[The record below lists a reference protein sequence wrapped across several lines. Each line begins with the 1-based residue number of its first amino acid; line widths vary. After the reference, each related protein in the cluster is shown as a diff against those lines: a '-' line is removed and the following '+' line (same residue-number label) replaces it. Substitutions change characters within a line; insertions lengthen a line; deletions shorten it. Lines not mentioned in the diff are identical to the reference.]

1 MHKDHRPACH
11 AFRLEKVKGLPRARA
26 VFDPLLR
33 PRTQTFAKG
42 FGLLL
47 PTGRIG
53 ICTLDMGCVG
63 IGIIQLHGADPLN
76 VNWTIIPIVAL
87 GSQTNSRRM
96 HMTASTTDLKSMLKD
111 PSLLETRAYIG
122 GKWVDGEDGTFDVTN
137 PSRGDVVA
145 KVANLSRAQVAGA
158 IAQAEAAQ
166 KEWAKWTGKERAA
179 VMRKWFD
186 LMMANQDDLGMILT
200 AEQGKPLAEAK
211 GEIAYGASFIEF
223 FGEQAKRIYGETI
236 PGHQRDKR
244 ITVIKQ
250 PIGVAASITPWNFP
264 NAMITRKAAPA
275 LAAGCAFVA
284 RPAAETPLSAIVMG
298 VLAER
303 AGIPAG
309 VFNVVPSSSSSAIG
323 KEFCENPAVRKLT
336 FTGSTEVG
344 RILMKQA
351 ADQVMKC
358 SMELGGNAPF
368 IVFDDADLDA
378 AVEGAILCKFRNNG
392 QTCVCANRIYV
403 QAGVYDAFAAKL
415 VKAVEKLK
423 VGDGFEEGVALGPLI
438 NPAAGEKVKEHIDD
452 AKAKGA
458 TIALGANGA
467 MDGNFLAP
475 TIMTGVTQDMK
486 VAQEETFGPLAPLF
500 KFDTEDDVIAMANDT
515 IFGLASYF
523 YAKDLSRV
531 YKVAEALEYG
541 IVGVNTGLISTEVA
555 PFGGVKQSGLGREGS
570 HHGIEDY
577 LEMKYICMSV

>member
-1 MHKDHRPACH
+1 M
-11 AFRLEKVKGLPRARA
+11 
-26 VFDPLLR
+26 
-33 PRTQTFAKG
+33 
-42 FGLLL
+42 
-47 PTGRIG
+47 
-53 ICTLDMGCVG
+53 
-63 IGIIQLHGADPLN
+63 
-76 VNWTIIPIVAL
+76 
-87 GSQTNSRRM
+87 TN
-96 HMTASTTDLKSMLKD
+96 ATTDLKSLLKD

-122 GKWVDGEDGTFDVTN
+122 GEWVDGDDGTFDVLN
-137 PSRGDVVA
+137 PARGDVIA

-166 KEWAKWTGKERAA
+166 KDWASWTGKERAG
-179 VMRKWFD
+179 VLRKFFD
-186 LMMANQDDLGMILT
+186 LMMENQDDLGTILT

-223 FGEQAKRIYGETI
+223 FGEEAKRVYGETI

-244 ITVIKQ
+244 IMVLKQ

-275 LAAGCAFVA
+275 LAAGCSFVA

-309 VFNVVPSSSSSAIG
+309 VFNILPSSSSSAVG

-344 RILMKQA
+344 RILLKQA

-403 QAGVYDAFAAKL
+403 QAGVYEAFA
-415 VKAVEKLK
+415 EKLKARVSQMK
-423 VGDGFEEGVALGPLI
+423 VGDGLEDGTDLGPLI
-438 NPAAGEKVKEHIDD
+438 NPAAGEKVREHIED
-452 AKAKGA
+452 AISKGA
-458 TIALGANGA
+458 TIILGDSGE
-467 MDGNFLAP
+467 MEGNFLAP
-475 TIMTGVTQDMK
+475 TIMTDVTQQMQ
-486 VAQEETFGPLAPLF
+486 VATDETFGPLAPLF
-500 KFDTEDDVIAMANDT
+500 KFDDVDDVIAMANDT

-541 IVGVNTGLISTEVA
+541 IVGVNTGIISTELA

-577 LEMKYICMSV
+577 LEMKYICLSV

>member
-1 MHKDHRPACH
+1 M
-11 AFRLEKVKGLPRARA
+11 
-26 VFDPLLR
+26 
-33 PRTQTFAKG
+33 
-42 FGLLL
+42 
-47 PTGRIG
+47 
-53 ICTLDMGCVG
+53 LD
-63 IGIIQLHGADPLN
+63 QA
-76 VNWTIIPIVAL
+76 
-87 GSQTNSRRM
+87 TNL
-96 HMTASTTDLKSMLKD
+96 ASLLKD
-111 PSLLETRAYIG
+111 PSLLATKGYVNGA
-122 GKWVDGEDGTFDVTN
+122 WVDGEDGATFDVTN
-137 PSRGDVVA
+137 PARGDVIAQVA
-145 KVANLSRAQVAGA
+145 DLSRAQTAAA
-158 IAQAEAAQ
+158 IAHAEAAQ

-186 LMMANQDDLGMILT
+186 LMMENAQDLGTILT
-200 AEQGKPLAEAK
+200 AEQGKPLAEAV
-211 GEIAYGASFIEF
+211 GEVGYGASFIEF
-223 FGEQAKRIYGETI
+223 FAEEAKRIYGETI

-264 NAMITRKAAPA
+264 NAMITRKAGPA

-284 RPAAETPLSAIVMG
+284 RPAAETPLSALVMG

-309 VFNVVPSSSSSAIG
+309 VFNVIPSSRSSEIG
-323 KEFCENPAVRKLT
+323 KEFCENPVVRKLT

-344 RILMKQA
+344 RILLRQA
-351 ADQVMKC
+351 ADSVMKC

-378 AVEGAILCKFRNNG
+378 AVEGAIMCKFRNNG

-403 QAGVYDAFAAKL
+403 QAGVYDAFA
-415 VKAVEKLK
+415 EKLAARVGSMK
-423 VGDGFEEGVALGPLI
+423 VGDGLEDGTVFGPLI
-438 NPAAGEKVKEHIDD
+438 NADAVEKVQEHIADSTS
-452 AKAKGA
+452 KGA
-458 TIALGANGA
+458 KVILGGSQSNLG
-467 MDGNFLAP
+467 GTFFQP
-475 TIMTGVTQDMK
+475 TIVTGATPDMA
-486 VAQEETFGPLAPLF
+486 VSTEETFGPFAPLF
-500 KFDTEDDVIAMANDT
+500 KFTDEDEVIALANDT

-541 IVGVNTGLISTEVA
+541 IVGVNTGIISTEVA